1 MQGIDAVHSK
11 SGSIKYEEIL
21 KFEDD
26 EPSTG
31 RRIVISG
38 APGCG
43 KSTLS
48 RQLCKDLSSKKLPNN
63 YQMVVLVE
71 LRELIFRMKQDEEL
85 DLKHFFV
92 KYASKSVNSYNVCD
106 ALDQSDGKNV
116 MFILDGY
123 DELEE
128 SLRSCWF
135 LKRILST
142 HDPTLYLSEC
152 DVVITTRP
160 VTCRELFT
168 LVTNPHRHVEI
179 LGFKQEH
186 IEEYIDKYFRGYNQS
201 VVKKLKNRLRQLPHV
216 RGMCRIPIVLE
227 IVCKVHY
234 LRGDHGIPE
243 TQTGIYQEYIIA
255 ELIKSTEGQK
265 VSIKS
270 FHDKEIF
277 INDLL
282 TVPEKDF
289 PGFYELCQKA
299 FECCSTEQRLL
310 LTTQDISKLIQYEKR
325 GSIYGLLFVEV
336 VDSLRGGN
344 IRLYHYLHKSIQ
356 EMLAAVHIGTL
367 PDSEHA
373 SLWEEHLG
381 RVEMGEIWKYY
392 AGITSLKKLETSTL
406 QEICQKKMR
415 EEDHKML
422 LIISLFEANNPDV
435 AAKVLL
441 RYSPMASFPL
451 PRDQAMK

>member
-1 MQGIDAVHSK
+1 MIDDHDTVQILLTCLYTILYILQFVSRSTTNGFSHLKLYYARLPPVPAKIDRPKLEYIELAVIDRGQRILKNKMQIRDFLQATMQGIDAVHNK

-71 LRELIFRMKQDEEL
+71 LRELIFRMQQDEEL

-106 ALDQSDGKNV
+106 ALDQSRGRDV

-128 SLRSCWF
+128 SLRSCLF

-160 VTCRELFT
+160 VTCKKLFS

-186 IEEYIDKYFRGYNQS
+186 IEEYIDIYFKGYNQS
-201 VVKKLKNRLRQLPHV
+201 VVKKLKDRLHQLPHV
-216 RGMCRIPIVLE
+216 CGMCRIP
-227 IVCKVHY
+227 
-234 LRGDHGIPE
+234 
-243 TQTGIYQEYIIA
+243 
-255 ELIKSTEGQK
+255 
-265 VSIKS
+265 
-270 FHDKEIF
+270 
-277 INDLL
+277 N
-282 TVPEKDF
+282 
-289 PGFYELCQKA
+289 
-299 FECCSTEQRLL
+299 CS
-310 LTTQDISKLIQYEKR
+310 
-325 GSIYGLLFVEV
+325 
-336 VDSLRGGN
+336 
-344 IRLYHYLHKSIQ
+344 
-356 EMLAAVHIGTL
+356 
-367 PDSEHA
+367 
-373 SLWEEHLG
+373 
-381 RVEMGEIWKYY
+381 
-392 AGITSLKKLETSTL
+392 
-406 QEICQKKMR
+406 
-415 EEDHKML
+415 
-422 LIISLFEANNPDV
+422 
-435 AAKVLL
+435 
-441 RYSPMASFPL
+441 
-451 PRDQAMK
+451 